1 VNDDILTHKT
11 SNVDSKNKTAS
22 GHIRRGSDPTNVKST
37 PSAIAAAVATKPVG
51 RTVGAIA
58 AVATS
63 ALTTPLEAT
72 STKPLPNKRSSS
84 TVSSDDK
91 NAFHSQQK
99 CSPHERHRHSEG
111 GGGSKETTSCAAT
124 ATGAASSS
132 ASSHHHHHHHHHH
145 HAASRRAKNRSRKK
159 KPSRTVS
166 SAASSAITGTANENE
181 VVIKHHDPPTHQHSA
196 ASLLTSVAAASLA
209 MTSIEAIKEPLQAT
223 VATESSSKN
232 PLPMTEST
240 QTMETK
246 CTQTK
251 LDEEDHAAATLL
263 LDTASRNFEDDQQQ
277 QQPPSLP
284 ASNEPEPAEVEGVV
298 KEEVTSLMPSQKET
312 EMGCNNPEQ
321 QQQAVNPQATAATER
336 KIVGKAM
343 LPL

>member
-1 VNDDILTHKT
+1 MRPQYPVLT
-11 SNVDSKNKTAS
+11 SIFNS
-22 GHIRRGSDPTNVKST
+22 
-37 PSAIAAAVATKPVG
+37 
-51 RTVGAIA
+51 
-58 AVATS
+58 
-63 ALTTPLEAT
+63 
-72 STKPLPNKRSSS
+72 
-84 TVSSDDK
+84 
-91 NAFHSQQK
+91 
-99 CSPHERHRHSEG
+99 RHRHSEG
-111 GGGSKETTSCAAT
+111 GSGSKENTSSCAAT
-124 ATGAASSS
+124 AASGAASSS

-223 VATESSSKN
+223 VASTTESNKN

-251 LDEEDHAAATLL
+251 LEDDHAAAALL
-263 LDTASRNFEDDQQQ
+263 LETASKTVEDQQQ

-321 QQQAVNPQATAATER
+321 QQQAVNPQATAATES
-336 KIVGKAM
+336 KGEMATWTSSTEVC
-343 LPL
+343 PWEDE

>member
-1 VNDDILTHKT
+1 MDLTLI
-11 SNVDSKNKTAS
+11 SI
-22 GHIRRGSDPTNVKST
+22 G
-37 PSAIAAAVATKPVG
+37 
-51 RTVGAIA
+51 
-58 AVATS
+58 
-63 ALTTPLEAT
+63 
-72 STKPLPNKRSSS
+72 
-84 TVSSDDK
+84 
-91 NAFHSQQK
+91 
-99 CSPHERHRHSEG
+99 RHRHSEG
-111 GGGSKETTSCAAT
+111 GGGSKETSSCAAT

-321 QQQAVNPQATAATER
+321 QQQAVNPQATAATES
-336 KIVGKAM
+336 KGEMATWTSSTEVC
-343 LPL
+343 PWEDE